1 MLHFETH
8 PHMFVPKEFKAL
20 LDLKDASYIHD
31 ECPCFYSEERKIF
44 VFCHQENK
52 ASDPNFSI
60 WAATDDGQMTD
71 DELFVAHGLDEF
83 KEYLGGN

>member
-20 LDLKDASYIHD
+20 LDLQDVSYHND
-31 ECPCFYSEERKIF
+31 ECPNFYSKKRKEFIF
-44 VFCHQENK
+44 CYQDAEDSEPV
-52 ASDPNFSI
+52 FSI
-60 WAATDDGQMTD
+60 WGADDDGSMTE